1 MKRDGRCPKCQGE
14 RILHIESSRPE
25 EQRMLWRRAER
36 TGILGGTGH
45 VLEGVG
51 RVEAYVC
58 AGCGYL
64 EEYICRPETI
74 PWDDVVGARW
84 VDAKAKREGPY
95 R

>member
-25 EQRMLWRRAER
+25 EPRMLVRRAER
-36 TGILGGTGH
+36 VGILGGSGH

-64 EEYICRPETI
+64 EEYIARPESI
-74 PWDDVVGARW
+74 PWDDVVGASW
-84 VDAKAKREGPY
+84 VETKSKREGPY